1 MQCPRCNTK
10 WPDEMAGM
18 LKFCGACG
26 APLTTA
32 SNLTWQPP
40 TTHKPGGELR
50 FVTIVFADLAGFTS
64 FAEDRPPDEVARIVG
79 DLLQRLTKAVE
90 ENNGS
95 VYQYL
100 GDAVVATFGLPRP
113 DPNATRNAVRAGLD
127 MQAATKHFS
136 NEYHLNFELRVGIHT
151 GEVMYHDIGGS
162 WAIMG
167 DTVNTANRIQN
178 AAAPGTVWISRAV
191 HDEVHRYFTLHIRP
205 AV

>member
-1 MQCPRCNTK
+1 
-10 WPDEMAGM
+10 M

-127 MQAATKHFS
+127 MQGQRDAAIGRLPEPVAHRNISAACRSRMATS
-136 NEYHLNFELRVGIHT
+136 GDRSMPEIVG
-151 GEVMYHDIGGS
+151 
-162 WAIMG
+162 
-167 DTVNTANRIQN
+167 RI
-178 AAAPGTVWISRAV
+178 
-191 HDEVHRYFTLHIRP
+191 F
-205 AV
+205 

>member
-64 FAEDRPPDEVARIVG
+64 FAEERPPDEVARIRGSTSVRPHG
-79 DLLQRLTKAVE
+79 AFEGRRDPRAKSGTAQMVARWALQLLVTMSTC
-90 ENNGS
+90 NYSGS
-95 VYQYL
+95 TESPEDV
-100 GDAVVATFGLPRP
+100 
-113 DPNATRNAVRAGLD
+113 
-127 MQAATKHFS
+127 
-136 NEYHLNFELRVGIHT
+136 
-151 GEVMYHDIGGS
+151 
-162 WAIMG
+162 
-167 DTVNTANRIQN
+167 
-178 AAAPGTVWISRAV
+178 
-191 HDEVHRYFTLHIRP
+191 
-205 AV
+205 

>member
-40 TTHKPGGELR
+40 TTNKPGGELR

-100 GDAVVATFGLPRP
+100 GDAVVAIFGLPVRIRTRP
-113 DPNATRNAVRAGLD
+113 ATR
-127 MQAATKHFS
+127 
-136 NEYHLNFELRVGIHT
+136 Y
-151 GEVMYHDIGGS
+151 
-162 WAIMG
+162 
-167 DTVNTANRIQN
+167 
-178 AAAPGTVWISRAV
+178 APGWTC
-191 HDEVHRYFTLHIRP
+191 RP
-205 AV
+205 PRNAFKRVPSQL